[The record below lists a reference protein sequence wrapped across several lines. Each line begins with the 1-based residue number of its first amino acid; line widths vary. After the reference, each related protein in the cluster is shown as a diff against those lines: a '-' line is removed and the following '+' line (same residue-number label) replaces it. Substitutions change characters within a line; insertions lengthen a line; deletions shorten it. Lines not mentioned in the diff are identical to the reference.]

1 MVSVSRKKNDILFI
15 IPNLNGGGAER
26 VFINYIRALDSHR
39 FNIKLLLIE
48 KIGVF
53 LNLVPPYVK
62 IFDLGKK
69 RTRFSFFK
77 LLKRVKQINPE
88 LIVATTN
95 RMNILILLVSLFLGK
110 QVKIVLYEPSM
121 PSAQFGRKYLPIY
134 YLWFI
139 KCLYPR
145 ASNII
150 AQTEAM
156 KEEIHTFFNIPYDKI
171 LVSIN
176 PIDADFIDAQI
187 RNSNNPFDENN
198 VNVVASGRIREEK
211 GFDFLI
217 KAFAKVVDGDKR
229 FRLHILGKEADEGSH
244 KRMLVN
250 LIHELG
256 LEKKVVFTG
265 FKNNPFPYYK
275 YADLF
280 VLSSRWEG
288 LPNVVLEALYLKTPV
303 IVTDCIPFFSKII
316 EEGKNGF
323 IVKFGDE
330 NAMANRIL
338 EYNKLSVEKEYFK
351 SQNLNCLFE
360 SMAI

>member
-1 MVSVSRKKNDILFI
+1 VSVSHKKTDILFV

-53 LNLVPPYVK
+53 LELVPPNVE

-77 LLKRVKQINPE
+77 LLKLVKQINPRV
-88 LIVATTN
+88 IVSTTN
-95 RMNILILLVSLFLGK
+95 RMNILVLMVSLFLSK
-110 QVKIVLYEPSM
+110 QIKIVIREPNM
-121 PSAQFGRKYLPIY
+121 PSAQFGRKYFPCY
-134 YLWFI
+134 YLWLI
-139 KCLYPR
+139 KMLYPC
-145 ASNII
+145 ADKII

-156 KEEIHTFFNIPYDKI
+156 KDDISTFFNIPYDKI
-171 LVSIN
+171 CVLIN
-176 PIDADFIDAQI
+176 PVDIDLINEKLNYAD
-187 RNSNNPFDENN
+187 NPFDEKNIN
-198 VNVVASGRIREEK
+198 ILASGRISKQK

-217 KAFAKVVDGDKR
+217 SAFSKVVNRDNR
-229 FRLHILGKEADEGSH
+229 FYLYILGKEADDGSH
-244 KRMLVN
+244 KRMLVD
-250 LIHELG
+250 LIQELG
-256 LEKKVVFTG
+256 LEKNVVFIG

-288 LPNVVLEALYLKTPV
+288 FPNVVLEALYLKTPV
-303 IVTDCIPFFSKII
+303 IVTNCIPFFSGVI
-316 EEGKNGF
+316 EEGKNSF

-338 EYNKLSVEKEYFK
+338 EYDKLHVEKEYYN
-351 SQNLNCLFE
+351 SQDLNCLFE